1 MSATGMALAG
11 PGCSSSEMP
20 GSSAI
25 SSIALKAA
33 TMNDDISAKEVHREQ
48 GDRGLKAGDLRGKLR
63 CFACIFQF
71 PPEKK
76 APDGAGS
83 STSGME

>member
-1 MSATGMALAG
+1 MTTSARKKF
-11 PGCSSSEMP
+11 
-20 GSSAI
+20 
-25 SSIALKAA
+25 IA
-33 TMNDDISAKEVHREQ
+33 SKETE
-48 GDRGLKAGDLRGKLR
+48 DLKAGDLRGKLR

-76 APDGAGS
+76 VPDGAGS